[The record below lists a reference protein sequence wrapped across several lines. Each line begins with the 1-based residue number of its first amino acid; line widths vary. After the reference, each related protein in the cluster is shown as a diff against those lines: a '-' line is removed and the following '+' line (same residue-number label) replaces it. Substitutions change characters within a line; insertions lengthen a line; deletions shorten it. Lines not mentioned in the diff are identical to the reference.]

1 MSEKKNKLN
10 NRKKT
15 TIGILSIVLGIS
27 FLTFNYFDKKIDY
40 AYTYMN
46 NQVFAYNETKQQ
58 EEPKPEPKKKDEEEV
73 EIVQEDNIDPNPYDS
88 DYNYIGTLEVP
99 KIGLKKGFVDINS
112 TDNNV
117 DQNIA
122 IMQGSS
128 YPNVSRG
135 NLIIAGHS
143 GTAWNSFFNDLYQV
157 EKGDVIYVYYQNV
170 KYTYVIVNIYN
181 VEKTGTVNIY
191 RDPKKSTVTLI
202 TCKNYSETEQ
212 TIYIGE
218 LTKKANY

>member
-157 EKGDVIYVYYQNV
+157 EKGDVIYVY
-170 KYTYVIVNIYN
+170 
-181 VEKTGTVNIY
+181 
-191 RDPKKSTVTLI
+191 
-202 TCKNYSETEQ
+202 
-212 TIYIGE
+212 
-218 LTKKANY
+218 

>member
-40 AYTYMN
+40 AYSYMN
-46 NQVFAYNETKQQ
+46 NSIFAYNETKKEKPQIK
-58 EEPKPEPKKKDEEEV
+58 EEEEEV
-73 EIVQEDNIDPNPYDS
+73 ETVHEDNIDPNPYDS
-88 DYNYIGTLEVP
+88 DYNYIGTLEIP
-99 KIGLKKGFVDINS
+99 KIGFKRGFVDINS

-117 DQNIA
+117 DQNIS

-128 YPNVSRG
+128 FPNVSRG

-143 GTAWNSFFNDLYQV
+143 GTAWNSFFNDLYKV

-181 VEKTGTVNIY
+181 VQKTGTVDIY
-191 RDPKKSTVTLI
+191 RDGKKTTVTLI
-202 TCKNYSETEQ
+202 TCKNDSDTEQ
-212 TIYIGE
+212 TIYVGE
-218 LTKKANY
+218 LTKKAEY

>member
-15 TIGILSIVLGIS
+15 TIGILSIALGIS

-46 NQVFAYNETKQQ
+46 NKVFAYNETKKEKPKIQ
-58 EEPKPEPKKKDEEEV
+58 EEEEEV
-73 EIVQEDNIDPNPYDS
+73 ATVHEDNIDPTPSDS
-88 DYNYIGTLEVP
+88 NYNYIGTLEVP
-99 KIGLKKGFVDINS
+99 KIGLKRGFVDINS

-117 DQNIA
+117 DQNISV
-122 IMQGSS
+122 MQGSS
-128 YPNVSRG
+128 FPNVSKG
-135 NLIIAGHS
+135 NFIIAGHS

-157 EKGDVIYVYYQNV
+157 QKGDVVYVYYQNV

-181 VEKTGTVNIY
+181 VQKTGTVNIY
-191 RDPKKSTVTLI
+191 RDGKKTTITLI
-202 TCKNYSETEQ
+202 TCKNYSDTEQ
-212 TIYIGE
+212 TIYVGE
-218 LTKKANY
+218 LAKKAEY